1 MLSVGSAFA
10 ADEDTTL
17 TTIDDEITVEDDVLS
32 VEDETD
38 ALEAENEQVLE
49 TDDATEVVGASA
61 TVTNTTFHNYFDEY
75 GDLTSDADELIFEG
89 DFTGID
95 VNYITIEKSVKL
107 TGNNAIFNNVSF
119 VISANNVVIDGF
131 KLYMD
136 NKDTSLIS
144 IGDSTNV
151 TISNNII
158 DYKGLNYENGFA
170 IFALDIDNLK
180 LINNAITFVGN
191 NESTYINNAI
201 RIFGDEKKSTN
212 IQIEG
217 NTFDITIP
225 SRTIDYSDYPN
236 SLEFSD
242 GVVLLGCENITIN
255 KNTMTINYNDFSGYS
270 DTIKAI
276 LIGNSNY
283 DFDEDDEIIYPN
295 LCSNVIVADNNI
307 VLNGHA
313 YVYGISIAAD
323 NFNITGNDLSVSS
336 VNYGAGFEI
345 CGFSNKGNISEN
357 TVNVTTPSAAYGV
370 YAYPYGFPVDNM
382 TYSKNKFTVS
392 AYESCGME
400 LVENNPVILD
410 NIIIVTGN
418 HTVGIV
424 ANMGDYGVISGNTIS
439 SLGTNIGHKPA
450 DPMIHIESTAI
461 SVNGDTLI
469 SGNDLTSTS
478 IGINLVDYGDSGS
491 IVVDGNK
498 ITVTANNDTVA
509 NYAIYSNYM
518 DTLNVTN
525 NNITFKGKS
534 NGTTDSNAISIIGV
548 DDVVISNN
556 TIDATLTA
564 GQGSA
569 INMANCPDSTISEN
583 TIDFGYEGYANWGSN
598 NVVFVQNGCDNVKI
612 INNEINAVGSTYVYG
627 ITTYAQNFTIEN
639 NNVVVESDVN
649 YACGI
654 NPDAGASGIVN
665 KNDISVSGLGTV
677 YGIYSGMW
685 KGMSPVTVNYT
696 NNVISGNG
704 FFACGIELGGAKENA
719 VANNITLEGNYT
731 IGVALYKYGQDTID
745 STIKGNDIASN
756 GVSIG
761 NASDSKYYDAVGIET
776 TGIKIASGNVT
787 ISDNNV
793 RTAGDYAINLCGSN
807 ATVADNYLAAK
818 KTVGPNSI
826 VNGENATISGSGP
839 ELKTIISAVDLY
851 TTYGDG
857 IYYVSLKDENGD
869 PIKNATIFLTVDSE
883 IINETTDDDGVATFL
898 VDEWAAGD
906 YIVDVSYKGN
916 ATYGPK
922 SIKGFIQIEKRNS
935 QIVAPTTVYALVT
948 ATKNGYTYT
957 LTLKDDRGNGLAK
970 ETVTITFNGKT
981 QTLTTD
987 DLGVI
992 KYKLV
997 ATKAGTQKL
1006 TVKFNSNDNYV
1017 ASTLTA
1023 TVKINKEAT
1032 KLTAKKKTFKAKV
1045 KTKKYTVTLKDS
1057 KGKAIKKVKV
1067 TIKVKGKTY
1076 KAKTN
1081 AKGKAVFKIKNL
1093 KKKGTYKA
1101 KVTFAGNNLYK
1112 KVAKT
1117 VKITF
1122 KK

>member
-1 MLSVGSAFA
+1 
-10 ADEDTTL
+10 
-17 TTIDDEITVEDDVLS
+17 
-32 VEDETD
+32 
-38 ALEAENEQVLE
+38 
-49 TDDATEVVGASA
+49 
-61 TVTNTTFHNYFDEY
+61 
-75 GDLTSDADELIFEG
+75 
-89 DFTGID
+89 
-95 VNYITIEKSVKL
+95 
-107 TGNNAIFNNVSF
+107 
-119 VISANNVVIDGF
+119 
-131 KLYMD
+131 MD

-225 SRTIDYSDYPN
+225 SRTINYDDYPN
-236 SLEFSD
+236 SLEYSD

-255 KNTMTINYNDFSGYS
+255 KNSMTINYNDFSGSS

-400 LVENNPVILD
+400 LVENNPTILD

-424 ANMGDYGVISGNTIS
+424 ANMKDYGVISGNTIS

-478 IGINLVDYGDSGS
+478 IGINLVDYGDAGS

-509 NYAIYSNYM
+509 NYAIYSKGM
-518 DTLNVTN
+518 DALNITN
-525 NNITFKGKS
+525 NKITFEGKS
-534 NGTTDSNAISIIGV
+534 NGTTDSNAISVTGV
-548 DDVVISNN
+548 DDVIISNN

-569 INMANCPDSTISEN
+569 INMVNCPDAIISEN
-583 TIDFGYEGYANWGSN
+583 TIDFGYEGYVGYGYNSVIYIG
-598 NVVFVQNGCDNVKI
+598 FGTDNTKI
-612 INNEINAVGSTYVYG
+612 SNNEISALGANVYG
-627 ITTYAQNFTIEN
+627 ISIYGQNFTIDN
-639 NNVVVESDVN
+639 NDVVVASNVY

-654 NPDAGASGIVN
+654 NPDGGASGVIN
-665 KNDISVSGLGTV
+665 KNNVSVTGTSA

-685 KGMSPVTVNYT
+685 YAESPLIVNYT
-696 NNVISGNG
+696 NNNIYANG
-704 FFACGIELGGAKENA
+704 FLAVGIEIGGAKENI
-719 VANNITLEGNYT
+719 VSNNVLVEGNFT
-731 IGVALYKYGQDTID
+731 TGVVLYKYAQNTVN
-745 STIKGNDIASN
+745 STIVGNTIVSN
-756 GVSIG
+756 GNNVG
-761 NASDSKYYDAVGIET
+761 NASATGDKYASET
-776 TGIKIASGNVT
+776 TGINVWFGNLT
-787 ISDNNV
+787 ISNNDV
-793 RTAGDYAINLCGSN
+793 RTAGDYAINLNGIN
-807 ATVADNYLAAK
+807 ATLNDNYLAAK
-818 KTVGPNSI
+818 KTVGANA
-826 VNGENATISGSGP
+826 VENAENASIFGSGP
-839 ELKTIISAVDLY
+839 ELKSILSAVDLY
-851 TTYGDG
+851 TIYGNG
-857 IYYVSLKDENGD
+857 IYYVTLNDENGD
-869 PIKNATIFLTVDSE
+869 PIKNATIFISFGADM
-883 IINETTDDDGVATFL
+883 INETTDQYGVAAFI
-898 VDEWAAGD
+898 VDEWNAGD
-906 YIVDVSYKGN
+906 YSVEVSYKGN
-916 ATYGPK
+916 DTYGPK
-922 SIKGFIQIEKRNS
+922 SIKGFISIDKRNS
-935 QIVAPTTVYALVT
+935 MIVAPANANVLVT
-948 ATKNGYTYT
+948 AIKNGYTYT
-957 LTLKDDRGNGLAK
+957 LTLKDDRDNGLAN

-981 QTLTTD
+981 ETVTTD
-987 DLGVI
+987 ELGVI

-997 ATKAGTQKL
+997 ANKAGTQKL
-1006 TVKFNSNDNYV
+1006 TVKFGSDENYV
-1017 ASTLTA
+1017 ESTLTA
-1023 TVKINKEAT
+1023 TVKITKEAT
-1032 KLTAKKKTFKAKV
+1032 KLTAAKKTFKAKV
-1045 KTKKYTVTLKDS
+1045 KTKKYSVTVKDS
-1057 KGKAIKKVKV
+1057 KGKAIKGLKV
-1067 TIKVKGKTY
+1067 TLKVKGKTY
-1076 KAKTN
+1076 KATTN
-1081 AKGKAVFKIKNL
+1081 AKGKATFKIKNL
-1093 KKKGTYKA
+1093 KKKGKYTA
-1101 KVTFAGNNLYK
+1101 KVNFAGNSLYN
-1112 KVAKT
+1112 KVAKS
-1117 VKITF
+1117 VKITV